1 MKVWKRIIGIA
12 LTLALIL
19 QCGQGI
25 VIGKAQQEPGNTV
38 SINSNGTALS
48 GTATHYLEQWWD
60 NGAVDL
66 SVSGLNP
73 GESYMYECQFVDS
86 SGTPLTPLTGIS
98 NQANYHIGSLSTPYR
113 WGCSLVGVNITGIY
127 RISSAYTWMNVSVT
141 PDGSSYTVT
150 NTSSNNVTSFVVNG
164 ETIEE
169 ALGLNQTLTRPLPA
183 ANADGIVEINLTK
196 ANYVSIAAMYPDR
209 NAIWF
214 VPTTA
219 QMSEMAS
226 GNYRIAWAVANNS
239 TDYRVNSYNLSL
251 HYKINGQDKYA
262 TLTEKDAVEARGTKQ
277 GGYSFLEAVGS
288 FEFVELTIQN
298 VSYTKDIDPTLE
310 HTALSGPTVGTSSL
324 NYKTYVT
331 WSLVNF
337 GTYALQAD
345 GGMGPIEWRVL
356 EYDASSDK
364 IVLMANKAL
373 FSMAYEPTMFGSTW
387 ESSALRSY
395 LNKDFINDAFP
406 SQREKDALA
415 PVILDNSGSGSTHS
429 LGGTAT
435 TDKVYVLSV
444 AEINNPKYGLYGGDA
459 TNSVVETRQFGA
471 TEATLTN
478 TNLTKKTYAGETFVN
493 YYLRTPGYYQ
503 YDVAGVAPSGLINT
517 SGWRTYTKTA
527 AVCPVVTLNYSA
539 AVAAGLTWKGSVYKQ
554 VASGYNTATAQSV
567 KATPTKKL
575 NKLSVGDTTTV
586 NNVTYKV
593 TKTTNKAKTVAVV
606 GIKKSAKKVV
616 IPSTIKAKG
625 ATYKVTSIKANA
637 FKSAKNNLKSITIKS
652 KHIKTMNNKAFN
664 GLTKKTTVKISKA
677 QYKKYKKLIKNDKL
691 IVKKN

>member
-1 MKVWKRIIGIA
+1 MKIVKRITGIV
-12 LTLALIL
+12 LMLALVL

-25 VIGKAQQEPGNTV
+25 VIGKAANVAFT
-38 SINSNGTALS
+38 GTPVY
-48 GTATHYLEQWWD
+48 TPNQWWAE
-60 NGAVDL
+60 GASIDF

-73 GESYMYECQFVDS
+73 GEYYMYEFQFVDS
-86 SGTPLTPLTGIS
+86 GGTPMTPLTGIT
-98 NQANYHIGSLSTPYR
+98 NQTSMHLQGFGSPYN
-113 WGCSLVGVNITGIY
+113 WNCSLTSWNIKGVY
-127 RISSAYTWMNVSVT
+127 KISSVYNWMNISIT

-150 NTSSNNVTSFVVNG
+150 NTSANDVTAFVVNG
-164 ETIEE
+164 ETIDE
-169 ALGLNQTLTRPLPA
+169 ALGLNQTSTPRPLPA
-183 ANADGIVEINLTK
+183 PNADGVVELNLTK
-196 ANYVSIAAMYPDR
+196 ATYISTGNMYPDS
-209 NAIWF
+209 NAMWF
-214 VPTTA
+214 VPTA
-219 QMSEMAS
+219 VSMQELAPGSF
-226 GNYRIAWAVANNS
+226 RIGWSLANNS
-239 TDYRVNSYNLSL
+239 TDYRVNSYNISL
-251 HYKINGQDKYA
+251 HWRINGEDKYY
-262 TLTEKDAVEARGTKQ
+262 TITFNEAVEAQGTKSA
-277 GGYSFLEAVGS
+277 GYSFAGSGS
-288 FEFVELTIQN
+288 FEFCELNIQN

-337 GTYALQAD
+337 GSYALQAD
-345 GGMGPIEWRVL
+345 GGRGPIEWRVL
-356 EYDASSDK
+356 EYDKASDK
-364 IVLMANKAL
+364 VVLMANKAL
-373 FSMAYEPTMFGSTW
+373 FSMAYEPTMFGATW

-395 LNKDFINDAFP
+395 LNKDFMSDAFP
-406 SQREKDALA
+406 SQQEQDAIT
-415 PVILDNSGSGSTHS
+415 PVTLDNSGSGSTHS

-459 TNSVVETRQFGA
+459 TNSVIETRQFGA

-478 TNLTKKTYAGETFVN
+478 TNLTKKMYAGETFVN

-503 YDVAGVAPSGLINT
+503 YDIAGVAPSGILNA

-554 VASGYNTATAQSV
+554 VASGYNTAAAQSV

-606 GIKKSAKKVV
+606 GIKKSAKKIV

-637 FKSAKNNLKSITIKS
+637 FKSAKNKIKSITIKS
-652 KHIKTMNNKAFN
+652 KHITTMNKKAFN

-677 QYKKYKKLIKNDKL
+677 QYKKYKKLIKNNKL
-691 IVKKN
+691 TVKKY